1 MRAEDVQKDVSAFL
15 ETWEHTPSQTKKAF
29 VRLMEYLAAKGDL
42 KFTFRARPGVSYSLR
57 GTHAL
62 QTSRE
67 LFTLVDVIDE
77 DPENRWLSVCFYD
90 DMITDPAE
98 KGELIPFGILEE
110 DGYCFNV
117 EQWDE
122 EYLFYLEARMDE
134 AYENASG

>member
-1 MRAEDVQKDVSAFL
+1 MRAEDLLKDVSAFL
-15 ETWEHTPSQTKKAF
+15 ETWEDTPNQTKKAF
-29 VRLMEYLAAKGDL
+29 VHLMQYLAAKEDL
-42 KFTFRARPGVSYSLR
+42 KFNLKGRPGVSYSLR
-57 GTHAL
+57 ASHTL

-67 LFTLVDVIDE
+67 LFTLVDIIDE
-77 DPENRWLSVCFYD
+77 DPENRWLSVCFYN

-122 EYLFYLEARMDE
+122 AYLFYLEARIDE
-134 AYENASG
+134 AYESATG

>member
-1 MRAEDVQKDVSAFL
+1 MRAENFQEDVSAFL
-15 ETWEHTPSQTKKAF
+15 EAWEHTSNQTKKAF
-29 VRLMEYLAAKGDL
+29 VHLMQYLIAKEDL
-42 KFTFRARPGVSYSLR
+42 KFNFKARPGVSYSLR
-57 GTHAL
+57 ATHAL

-77 DPENRWLSVCFYD
+77 DPGNRWLSVCFYD

-122 EYLFYLEARMDE
+122 EYLCYLEARMDE
-134 AYENASG
+134 AYESASA